1 MRSLVWLALVAALV
15 CPHRGPRSSS
25 IELAPAQPAMTVG
38 VTDEGP
44 ESTVAPPAPTK
55 GAPARSKADLAALDE
70 MLRGSKGRL
79 QHWTHAPE
87 LVVLLSVMDYRGEGG
102 AESVATEAA
111 LTDAEADGLVAD
123 LTAALAIL
131 TDHTY
136 VHFAAVHR
144 ESVAAGS
151 QTAISRPGQIVV
163 GRYNGVRSLVKTIGF
178 GGRSAWADG
187 TIASGA
193 IVLDSDYD
201 RTSDLRRLLRTHELG
216 HALGYNH
223 VQSRTSI
230 MNPSIGPEPTDF
242 DRMAAQ
248 IAFGGMAR
256 AFSN

>member
-1 MRSLVWLALVAALV
+1 MTAAL
-15 CPHRGPRSSS
+15 PGDGS
-25 IELAPAQPAMTVG
+25 
-38 VTDEGP
+38 
-44 ESTVAPPAPTK
+44 ES
-55 GAPARSKADLAALDE
+55 AALEE

-87 LVVLLSVMDYRGEGG
+87 LVVLVSVMDYRGDGG
-102 AESVATEAA
+102 TESVATGTT
-111 LTDAEADGLVAD
+111 LTDAEADGLVSD
-123 LTAALAIL
+123 LTGALATL

-136 VHFAAVHR
+136 VEFASVRRETLAVGAR
-144 ESVAAGS
+144 ASM
-151 QTAISRPGQIVV
+151 SRRGQIVV
-163 GRYNGVRSLVKTIGF
+163 GRYSGVRALAKTIGF

-223 VQSRTSI
+223 VQSRASI

-248 IAFGGMAR
+248 VAFGAVR
-256 AFSN
+256 THAAN